1 MQETKRTDP
10 TSLSNG
16 LGPMPA
22 PSAAFHFFTELPP
35 SVSALI
41 AQLVGALITLALVVP
56 SLEALNIDVSIWHG
70 VYIQGGL
77 AATCGLMLGLAP
89 WWIPI
94 NLFFMPILVW
104 GLGLDISSGWFLAAF
119 ILLFLV
125 YWSVFRSQVPL
136 YLSSR
141 KAWAAVS
148 ALMPARDKFA
158 LLDVGAGLGGML
170 HYLGA
175 KHPAAKFDG
184 VENAPL
190 PYALAWLRRLVG
202 RGRYQIA
209 WSNLWSGS
217 FASYDVVYAYLSPV
231 PMARLWDKAKV
242 EMAPGSRL
250 ISNTFM
256 VPGVEPDNIVELD
269 DFHRSRLYVYRIPVS
284 SSGNAIP

>member
-10 TSLSNG
+10 ISLGNSP
-16 LGPMPA
+16 GPMPA
-22 PSAAFHFFTELPP
+22 PSSIFPFFPELPP
-35 SVSALI
+35 SLSALI
-41 AQLVGALITLALVVP
+41 AQLVGALITLAVLAP
-56 SLEALNIDVSIWHG
+56 SLEVLNIDVSVQQG

-77 AATCGLMLGLAP
+77 AAACGFILGLAP

-119 ILLFLV
+119 LLLFLV

-148 ALMPARDKFA
+148 ALMPAKGEFA

-190 PYALAWLRRLVG
+190 PYALAWLRRLIG
-202 RGRYQIA
+202 QGRYQIA

-217 FASYDVVYAYLSPV
+217 FAPYDVVYAYLSPV

-242 EMAPGSRL
+242 EMAPGSWL

-256 VPGVEPDNIVELD
+256 VPEVEPDNIVELD
-269 DFHRSRLYVYRIPVS
+269 DFHRSRLYVYRIPVGP
-284 SSGNAIP
+284 SGNAIP